1 MGEGTG
7 GVDRLPSP
15 PGRGVGGVDVSQIE
29 SIPMLQVYSHLLTL
43 SPLLGEREPDLG

>member
-15 PGRGVGGVDVSQIE
+15 PGRGVGGEGIQLL
-29 SIPMLQVYSHLLTL
+29 SINEGLGFNLGGHAFHLTIV
-43 SPLLGEREPDLG
+43 GE

>member
-15 PGRGVGGVDVSQIE
+15 PERGVGDEGIQLLLVNQDKN
-29 SIPMLQVYSHLLTL
+29 SHN
-43 SPLLGEREPDLG
+43 

>member
-15 PGRGVGGVDVSQIE
+15 PERGVGDEGVQLLLVNQDKN
-29 SIPMLQVYSHLLTL
+29 SHN
-43 SPLLGEREPDLG
+43 

>member
-15 PGRGVGGVDVSQIE
+15 PGRGVGGEGVQLLSLNQVLVSQAVH
-29 SIPMLQVYSHLLTL
+29 PL
-43 SPLLGEREPDLG
+43 SLHKQQTVVLPSV